1 MNSKYNLV
9 VCELFNPYIHG
20 SDNSDNKY
28 VNGHYLC
35 AHISR
40 NRSIFEERL
49 YESDSEDEDDYDYEA
64 HIYDMIDLYRGY
76 YSRFSRNQ
84 FINNKTSHPFIQN
97 YKKIT
102 ASDNYIVPHIGEVI
116 YLPSG
121 ECVVIIKTLWIRLI
135 QRAWKRVFHIRKNAI
150 LKRKHL
156 NSLYFRAIYGKWPSD
171 CNYLPSIYGLLNKV

>member
-20 SDNSDNKY
+20 SDDNNNKY

-49 YESDSEDEDDYDYEA
+49 YDSDSEDEDNDDYEP
-64 HIYDMIDLYRGY
+64 HIYDIIELYRAY
-76 YSRFSRNQ
+76 YYNFSRN
-84 FINNKTSHPFIQN
+84 IYNSSYSYPYIRN

-102 ASDNYIVPHIGEVI
+102 ASNNYIVPHIGEVM

-121 ECVVIIKTLWIRLI
+121 ECVVIIKTFWIRLI

-150 LKRKHL
+150 LKRKRL
-156 NSLYFRAIYGKWPSD
+156 NSQHFRDIYGKWPVD
-171 CNYLPSIYGLLNKV
+171 CNYLPSIYGLIKC